1 MKKVTIII
9 LSCLLCLTSQS
20 KPKPIFSESDHCVA
34 WKARKVIALVKT
46 VEPIGKNCKITTELK
61 GSRDS
66 FRFLA
71 DFPVK
76 NFDSNEPDRDK
87 EVTKILKAND
97 HPSIRFESEGLSADQ
112 WNKILEKKSATIT
125 GTLKVAGRSRLIDFP
140 ITIKTYTPN
149 NKPSYSISGKLITKY
164 SNFRISPPSV
174 GGGLI
179 AKAKDYLE
187 LHVHFQSEKIK
198 NFEKVKN

>member
-97 HPSIRFESEGLSADQ
+97 TPQSALNPRGCQPTSGIRFSKKNQPQSQEHLRLLEGLA
-112 WNKILEKKSATIT
+112 
-125 GTLKVAGRSRLIDFP
+125 
-140 ITIKTYTPN
+140 
-149 NKPSYSISGKLITKY
+149 
-164 SNFRISPPSV
+164 
-174 GGGLI
+174 
-179 AKAKDYLE
+179 
-187 LHVHFQSEKIK
+187 
-198 NFEKVKN
+198 